1 MKEIVIT
8 LVFMMALLAFAIY
21 PALKLVEFI
30 SKKREFTDKMQNIL
44 TLVFTITIAFCG
56 ALFMKFA

>member
-1 MKEIVIT
+1 MKDIIVT

-21 PALKLVEFI
+21 PAVKIVEFL
-30 SKKREFTDKMQNIL
+30 SKKREFTDRMQNIL
-44 TLVFTITIAFCG
+44 TLGFTITIAFCG